1 MNALLIEFINEARE
15 LLEDTGTNLLALEK
29 NPDDTDILNIS
40 FRAIH
45 TLKGDSGLF
54 EFEPI
59 TRVLHTC
66 EDMLDQL
73 REGNI
78 QFDAYMVDAL
88 LKACD
93 LISSWLGS
101 LEEDE
106 CLPLQATNMAD
117 DVIKKLQVFLSDNT
131 TTNPNTASNVST
143 ITWLQNIPESTKTDA
158 TERATLECMPMC
170 VVEYTPDDQCFFRG
184 EDPICLVQQVQN
196 NLWMEINPVNPFP
209 VLEDLD
215 PYACNIYFHVLCLE
229 TVEELEYLFRFSRN
243 QTTITEIFPEDLMQE
258 QSQPDVATPE
268 LNCLQSILR
277 ETLTA
282 LDVISDA
289 DVFEG
294 RVKSTSE
301 VLRSVAKSS
310 KMHSIVDAIN
320 QAECEAI
327 DQVVFIPIQS
337 CIRKILDS
345 LNKPAQTGTAMR
357 EQPRADSPAGKD
369 PLAESRVSNNQV
381 LKVDQARLDRIM
393 ALIGEMVVA
402 KNSLPYLSQ
411 RAETTYGVRSL
422 AREIKEQYVSINRI
436 TQEMQ
441 DAIMEVRMLPVS
453 HVLQRFPRLVRDLS
467 KKLDKKIEFVTVGE
481 ETEADKNMIEALS
494 DPLIHIIRN
503 SIDHGI
509 ESPAQRLSV
518 GKPETGTIKV
528 RSSQENGRVEIEI
541 SDDGHGIDSEAVKNK
556 ALRQGLITEEEA
568 LSLSEREL
576 INLVFRPGFST
587 MEQVSELS
595 GRGVGMDVVRSGVER
610 AGGTVSLSSRTGHGT
625 TVNISLPMTMATSHV
640 VLVEADTQSFGVPIE
655 MVVETVKIPRSS
667 IFKIKQREVFVL
679 RERTV
684 PLVQLRKALHLRE
697 NTANADDECAVLVV
711 RLMGGNIGIMVD
723 DFHDNVEVILKP
735 LEGIMTSIKGFTN
748 TALLGDGSV
757 LLILDLKELVQCQ

>member
-66 EDMLDQL
+66 EDILDQL

-106 CLPLQATNMAD
+106 CLPLQASSMAN

-131 TTNPNTASNVST
+131 DLNPNTVSSVNT
-143 ITWLQNIPESTKTDA
+143 ISWLQDIPEQAKLDV
-158 TERATLECMPMC
+158 TERATLECMPLC
-170 VVEYTPDDQCFFRG
+170 AVEYTPDDQCFFRG
-184 EDPICLVQQVQN
+184 EDPICLVQQIQN
-196 NLWMEINPVNPFP
+196 SLWMEIIPVKPFP
-209 VLEDLD
+209 SLEELD
-215 PYACNIYFHVLCLE
+215 PYACNVSFHVLCLE
-229 TVEELEYLFRFSRN
+229 SVEELEYLFRFSRN
-243 QTTITEIFPEDLMQE
+243 QTVISEICPEDLLE
-258 QSQPDVATPE
+258 EALPSDNDQSSND
-268 LNCLQSILR
+268 CLHSILR
-277 ETLTA
+277 ETLIA
-282 LDVISDA
+282 LDVMSEA

-301 VLRSVAKSS
+301 VLRSAATSV
-310 KMHSIVDAIN
+310 KMHAMVDAIN
-320 QAECEAI
+320 QAENEAI
-327 DQVVFIPIQS
+327 DQAVYIPIQS

-345 LNKPAQTGTAMR
+345 LNKPAQARTAMA
-357 EQPRADSPAGKD
+357 EQRVTDSSVNKD
-369 PLAESRVSNNQV
+369 PLAEPRTANNQV

-509 ESPAQRLSV
+509 ETPAERLTV
-518 GKPETGTIKV
+518 GKPEFGTIKV

-541 SDDGHGIDSEAVKNK
+541 SDDGHGINSEAVKNK
-556 ALRQGLITEEEA
+556 AIKQGLIGEEEA
-568 LSLSEREL
+568 LLLSEREL

-610 AGGTVSLSSRTGHGT
+610 AGGTVSLNSRIGQGT

-711 RLMGGNIGIMVD
+711 RIMGGNIGIMVD

-735 LEGIMTSIKGFTN
+735 LEGIMTSVKGFTN